1 MGKAALKKRRPPVVS
16 SSSALGS
23 SASGLWESSEMS
35 IDTLV
40 TTDGSTDRV
49 LDETELLEKHLA
61 MEKAARK
68 QARTRTSF
76 APFDTKNVSFYQD
89 RFGTNIGKALK
100 ESRGSRRSARPR
112 SGGSS

>member
-1 MGKAALKKRRPPVVS
+1 MVILPRQARDRHGESSTQKKTAVVS

-68 QARTRTSF
+68 QARKRIF
-76 APFDTKNVSFYQD
+76 CAILY
-89 RFGTNIGKALK
+89 
-100 ESRGSRRSARPR
+100 
-112 SGGSS
+112 

>member
-1 MGKAALKKRRPPVVS
+1 MGKAALKKRPLPVVS

-68 QARTRTSF
+68 QARKRIF
-76 APFDTKNVSFYQD
+76 CAILY
-89 RFGTNIGKALK
+89 
-100 ESRGSRRSARPR
+100 
-112 SGGSS
+112 

>member
-1 MGKAALKKRRPPVVS
+1 MGKAALKKTSPVVS

-68 QARTRTSF
+68 QARKRIF
-76 APFDTKNVSFYQD
+76 CAILY
-89 RFGTNIGKALK
+89 
-100 ESRGSRRSARPR
+100 
-112 SGGSS
+112 